1 MRRMSSLLRC
11 RSGAAAAEMALVL
24 PLLLVLICSC
34 VELGN
39 YFMDEHRLIKA
50 VRDGARYA
58 ARQNIGLFT
67 GCAGTP
73 GGTVVSDTQNIVM
86 TGLLSGG
93 DDYLPNRSSATI
105 AVSIIGCPTT
115 VGSGTPTTV
124 SGMYNGLKD
133 SSGNPVG
140 APIVEVRASV
150 PYAPAIRA
158 FGWTGSGLTINA
170 SQQAAVA
177 GW

>member
-1 MRRMSSLLRC
+1 MIRASRLLRC
-11 RSGAAAAEMALVL
+11 TRGAAAAEMALVF
-24 PLLLVLICSC
+24 PLLLILTCGS

-39 YFMDEHRLIKA
+39 YFMDEHRLVKA

-58 ARQNIGLFT
+58 ARQDITYFT
-67 GCAGTP
+67 GCSGNP

-105 AVSIIGCPTT
+105 DVTVATCRTAVGTGPTT
-115 VGSGTPTTV
+115 LSGLYSGVKNSTGTV
-124 SGMYNGLKD
+124 
-133 SSGNPVG
+133 VG
-140 APIVEVRASV
+140 APIVEVSASV
-150 PYAPAIRA
+150 PYQPVVHA
-158 FGWTGSGLTINA
+158 FGFTGINLTLNA
-170 SQQAAVA
+170 SQQAAVM